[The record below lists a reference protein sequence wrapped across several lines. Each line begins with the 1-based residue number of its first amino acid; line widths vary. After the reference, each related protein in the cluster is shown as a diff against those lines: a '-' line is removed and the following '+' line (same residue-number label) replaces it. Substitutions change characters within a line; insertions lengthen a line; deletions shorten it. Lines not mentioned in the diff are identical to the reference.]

1 SFDPSK
7 ISNKVEQPLPS
18 RILTEM
24 KAKGMERHS
33 PITVRV
39 FKEEGDL
46 EVWKAKTN
54 GRFDKIAEY
63 EICAWSGRLGPK
75 VKEGDRQAPEGFYSL
90 TPAHLNPNSKYYL
103 AINTGYPNRYDQSNG
118 RTGSHLM

>member
-1 SFDPSK
+1 MRLRSTVLILLTAAALAGCNDTLDSFDPSK

-39 FKEEGDL
+39 FKEEGVL

-75 VKEGDRQAPEGFYSL
+75 VKESHRPAPEGF
-90 TPAHLNPNSKYYL
+90 
-103 AINTGYPNRYDQSNG
+103 
-118 RTGSHLM
+118 